1 MNKMHNEGRMV
12 TVFAPNAMGIDFLKQ
27 LRGANV
33 PVAAISNN
41 TRLTASMEKLGVKH
55 ICSVKTTSQRK
66 ATALPAVPVGRMYVF
81 EQSFALTCRLL
92 QQCRPWTDEMI
103 TVITKQNYPKSI
115 YRMLGADMVIYTQSD
130 QVSFLLTDLL
140 SQDSH
145 QPA

>member
-1 MNKMHNEGRMV
+1 MNKMHSEGRMV
-12 TVFAPNAMGIDFLKQ
+12 TVFAPNAMGVDFLKQ

-33 PVAAISNN
+33 SVAAISNN
-41 TRLTASMEKLGVKH
+41 TRLTANMEKLGVKH
-55 ICSVKTTSQRK
+55 ICNVRTTSQRK
-66 ATALPAVPVGRMYVF
+66 TMVLPTVPVGRMYVF

-92 QQCRPWTDEMI
+92 QQCRPWTDEII

-115 YRMLGADMVIYTQSD
+115 YRMLGADLVIYTQSD